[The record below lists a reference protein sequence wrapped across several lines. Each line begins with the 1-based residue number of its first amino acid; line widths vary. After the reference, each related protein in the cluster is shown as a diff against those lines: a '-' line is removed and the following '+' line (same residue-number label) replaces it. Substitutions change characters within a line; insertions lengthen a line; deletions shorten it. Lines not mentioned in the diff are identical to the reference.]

1 VIYALL
7 YWPCYVLFRLLARL
21 RVEGGHHMPRHGGV
35 LLVCNHLSAWDP
47 PLVAVSFRRP
57 LHFMTK
63 AELVNSPVVGWML
76 RQLNAFAV
84 RRGEPD
90 RMALRRTEEMLA
102 RGLVVAIF
110 PEGHR
115 SRTAGLQQPQGGVAF
130 LARRAAVPILPVA
143 IYGSER
149 INLRALWRRP
159 VVRVVVGEP
168 FRLEDAGP
176 AGRRQAADVIMTR
189 IAALLPREYRGAY
202 GDAAPAAPA
211 DA

>member
-1 VIYALL
+1 
-7 YWPCYVLFRLLARL
+7 
-21 RVEGGHHMPRHGGV
+21 
-35 LLVCNHLSAWDP
+35 
-47 PLVAVSFRRP
+47 
-57 LHFMTK
+57 
-63 AELVNSPVVGWML
+63 
-76 RQLNAFAV
+76 
-84 RRGEPD
+84 
-90 RMALRRTEEMLA
+90 
-102 RGLVVAIF
+102 
-110 PEGHR
+110 
-115 SRTAGLQQPQGGVAF
+115 
-130 LARRAAVPILPVA
+130 VA

-211 DA
+211 DG